1 MTDSDAAPPFDT
13 EYQTFG
19 KYDGRTLMYRSR
31 YSGST
36 RTSLQVF
43 TFSSDATG
51 KLWSQM
57 QSLDPT
63 VSGYDPT
70 TVGGIDAN
78 APPSA
83 ADVQSTSAIDPPFL
97 RMAKSMTIG
106 HSWGSGSVVT
116 VNFATGLP
124 STVGATQMSTLL
136 GVEDVTLPDVSVS
149 GAIPVSITY
158 SGCLK
163 ITDQRAAVNLGGASQ
178 RISWYCPGGVGL
190 VKRIVAII
198 NTGSSTTVRT
208 RIFELKSIQ

>member
-190 VKRIVAII
+190 VKRIVAIT